1 MYVVTAAPVAILLC
15 VVTMLGWGS
24 WANTQKL
31 AGREQ
36 WRFELYYWDYALGVM
51 LCAAA
56 FALIL
61 GTGGPTGPGVFE
73 NLSQAGG
80 RSMGYALAS
89 GALFNLSNI
98 LLVVAI
104 DRAGM
109 AVAFPVGVGL
119 ALVIGTVGSYVDTP
133 KGNAALLF
141 GGVVL
146 ILAAMAISS
155 LAHRRLPKSGK
166 SGRYGALFAI
176 LAGCLMGF
184 FYPQL
189 ARSISPGFVSGEI
202 VPGMLTPYA
211 AMLLFGVGLL
221 ASNLIIN
228 TVFMRVGG
236 LSYADYFRGSA
247 RVHATGLAGGVI
259 WMIALE
265 LNIVASGVAGPA
277 ISYALGQG
285 AALVASLWGI
295 FVWREFRDAAPGT
308 GTLLALMIAGY
319 LAGIVAI
326 GAATF

>member
-1 MYVVTAAPVAILLC
+1 MYVVTSASVAILLC
-15 VVTMLGWGS
+15 VITMLGWGS

-36 WRFELYYWDYALGVM
+36 WRFELYYWDYALGVL
-51 LCAAA
+51 LCGVV
-56 FALIL
+56 FALTL
-61 GTGGPTGPGVFE
+61 GTGGPVGPGAFE
-73 NLSQAGG
+73 NLAQASGG
-80 RSMGYALAS
+80 AIGYAVAS

-119 ALVIGTVGSYVDTP
+119 ALVIGTIGSYVDTP

-141 GGVVL
+141 TGVGL

-155 LAHRRLPKSGK
+155 LAHARLPKTGK
-166 SGRYGALFAI
+166 AGRHGTLFAI

-189 ARSISPGFVSGEI
+189 VRAISPAFVTGQIE
-202 VPGMLTPYA
+202 PGMLTPYA
-211 AMLLFGVGLL
+211 ALLLFGVGLV
-221 ASNLIIN
+221 ASNVIIN

-247 RVHATGLAGGVI
+247 RVHATGLAGGAI

-265 LNIVASGVAGPA
+265 LNIIASGVAGPA
-277 ISYALGQG
+277 VSYALGQG

-295 FVWREFRDAAPGT
+295 FIWREFREAPSGT
-308 GTLLALMIAGY
+308 GMLLALMILGY

-326 GAATF
+326 GAATL